1 MARQSSRLNLINDSA
16 MVAGAMKLYNA
27 VRKFAPYKKIK
38 DSVFIS
44 RVEGRGTS
52 RFISVGINMN
62 PETGAPFA
70 RAFDTGSGIH
80 ATMGARRKY
89 IIRPKNA
96 KALWF
101 PYPSPKV
108 YPGTVAYI
116 KNGQFGI
123 TTKQVE
129 HPGVRGVGYTKQAI
143 KEAKPA
149 IRKEIAKDVK
159 ENLKLYLRAEFERFG
174 K

>member
-27 VRKFAPYKKIK
+27 IRKFAPYKRIK

-44 RVEGRGTS
+44 RIEGKGTS
-52 RFISVGINMN
+52 RFISVGINTN
-62 PETGAPFA
+62 PATGAPFA

-80 ATMGARRKY
+80 ATRGKRGKYKILPIRAPYLQFMGTNDFAGKV
-89 IIRPKNA
+89 IRVKEV
-96 KALWF
+96 K
-101 PYPSPKV
+101 
-108 YPGTVAYI
+108 
-116 KNGQFGI
+116 
-123 TTKQVE
+123 

-159 ENLKLYLRAEFERFG
+159 ENLRLYLRAEFERFG

>member
-1 MARQSSRLNLINDSA
+1 MARVSNKFNLIDDSA

-62 PETGAPFA
+62 PTTGAPFA

-80 ATMGARRKY
+80 ATKGKRGKYKISPIRAPFLQFMGTNDYAGR
-89 IIRPKNA
+89 IIRVKEV
-96 KALWF
+96 K
-101 PYPSPKV
+101 
-108 YPGTVAYI
+108 
-116 KNGQFGI
+116 
-123 TTKQVE
+123 

-149 IRKEIAKDVK
+149 IRNEIVKDVK
-159 ENLKLYLRAEFERFG
+159 ENLRLYLRAEFEKFS

>member
-27 VRKFAPYKKIK
+27 IRKFAPYKRIK

-44 RVEGRGTS
+44 RIEGKGTS
-52 RFISVGINMN
+52 RFISVGINTN

-80 ATMGARRKY
+80 ATKGKRGRYLIPGRLNPNPPPFLQFMGTNDFAGRV
-89 IIRPKNA
+89 IRVKEV
-96 KALWF
+96 K
-101 PYPSPKV
+101 
-108 YPGTVAYI
+108 
-116 KNGQFGI
+116 
-123 TTKQVE
+123 
-129 HPGVRGVGYTKQAI
+129 HPGVRGIGYTKKAI
-143 KEAKPA
+143 DDAKPS

-159 ENLKLYLRAEFERFG
+159 ENLRLYLRAEFERFG